1 MINMPEVKI
10 GIVAVSRDCFPESL
24 SVNRRKALTEAYK
37 KKYDASNIY
46 ECPICIVES
55 EIHMVQALE
64 DVKKAGCNALV
75 VYLGNFGPEISE
87 TLLAKH
93 FDGPSMFIA
102 AAEESGNN
110 LVQGR
115 GDAYCGMLNASYNLK
130 LRNIKAYIPEYPVGT
145 AEECADMIEEFVPI
159 ARAVVGL
166 SSLKIISFGHRP
178 LNFLACNAPI
188 KQLYNLGVEIEENSE
203 LDLFE
208 AFNRHAGDPRIPDVV
223 KDMEAELGT
232 GNRKPEILEKLAQ
245 YELTLLDWIDG
256 HRGYRKYVAIA
267 GKCWPAFQTQFGFVP
282 CYVNSRLTGRG
293 IPVSC
298 EVDIYGALSEFIGT
312 CVSQDA
318 VTLLDINNSVP
329 ADLYEEDIKGRY
341 GYTQKETFMG
351 FHCGNTSSKKLS
363 FCEMKYQLIMARA
376 LPEEVTQG
384 TLEGDITPGDITF
397 YRLQSTADNKLRAY
411 IAQGEV
417 LPVATR
423 SFGAIGIFAIPQ
435 MGRFYRHVLIE
446 KNFPHHGAV
455 AFGHYGKAIYEIFKF
470 IGVDVEEI
478 GFNQPAGMLY
488 KTENPFA

>member
-1 MINMPEVKI
+1 MINIPKMKV

-24 SVNRRKALTEAYK
+24 SVNRRKALVEAYAR
-37 KKYDASNIY
+37 KYDAADIY
-46 ECPICIVES
+46 ECPVCIVES

-64 DVKKAGCNALV
+64 DIKKAGCNALC

-93 FDGPSMFIA
+93 FDGPKMFVA
-102 AAEESGNN
+102 ASEENTQTLASS
-110 LVQGR
+110 R

-145 AEECADMIEEFVPI
+145 AEECADMIHEFLPI
-159 ARAVVGL
+159 ARAIEGL
-166 SSLKIISFGHRP
+166 NNLKIISFGPRP

-208 AFNRHAGDPRIPDVV
+208 AFNKHAGDPRIPDVV
-223 KDMEAELGT
+223 KDMEAELGA
-232 GNRKPEILEKLAQ
+232 GNKKPEILAKLAQ
-245 YELTLLDWIDG
+245 YEITLLDWVEA
-256 HRGYRKYVAIA
+256 HKGYRKYVAIA

-312 CVSQDA
+312 VVSEDA
-318 VTLLDINNSVP
+318 TTLLDINNTVP
-329 ADLYEEDIKGRY
+329 SDIYDADIKGKFN
-341 GYTQKETFMG
+341 YTLNDTFMG
-351 FHCGNTSSKKLS
+351 FHCGNTTSKKLS
-363 FCEMKYQLIMARA
+363 FCEMKYQLIMARS

-384 TLEGDITPGDITF
+384 TLEGDILPGDITF
-397 YRLQSTADNKLRAY
+397 FRLQSTADCQLRAY

-423 SFGAIGIFAIPQ
+423 SFGSIGIFAIPE

-455 AFGHYGKAIYEIFKF
+455 AFGHYGKALYEVFKYA
-470 IGVDVEEI
+470 GVPVEDI
-478 GFNQPAGMLY
+478 NFNQPKGILY

>member
-1 MINMPEVKI
+1 MNNLPKVKV

-24 SVNRRKALTEAYK
+24 SVNRRKALIEAYK
-37 KKYDASNIY
+37 AKYDPDNIY

-64 DVKKAGCNALV
+64 DVKAAGCDALV

-93 FDGPSMFIA
+93 FDGPKMFIA
-102 AAEESGNN
+102 AAEESMND
-110 LVQGR
+110 LVQVR

-145 AEECADMIEEFVPI
+145 AEECADMIEEFLPI
-159 ARAVVGL
+159 ARALVGL
-166 SSLKIISFGHRP
+166 SQLKIISFGPRP

-188 KQLYNLGVEIEENSE
+188 KQLYNMGVEIEENSE

-208 AFNRHAGDPRIPDVV
+208 AFHKHDGDPRIPDVV
-223 KDMEAELGT
+223 KDMEAELGA
-232 GNRKPEILEKLAQ
+232 GNQKPEVLPKLAQ
-245 YELTLLDWIDG
+245 YELTLLDWIEA
-256 HRGYRKYVAIA
+256 HKGYRKYVAIA

-298 EVDIYGALSEFIGT
+298 EVDIYGALSEFIGA

-318 VTLLDINNSVP
+318 VTLLDINNTVP
-329 ADLYEEDIKGRY
+329 KDLYEQDIQGKFP
-341 GYTQKETFMG
+341 YTQKDTFMG
-351 FHCGNTSSKKLS
+351 FHCGNTCSKKLTS
-363 FCEMKYQLIMARA
+363 CSMKYQMIMART

-384 TLEGDITPGDITF
+384 TLEGDLVPGDITF
-397 YRLQSTADNKLRAY
+397 YRLQSTADNHLRAY
-411 IAQGEV
+411 VAQGEV

-423 SFGAIGIFAIPQ
+423 SFGGVGIFAIPE

-455 AFGHYGKAIYEIFKF
+455 AFGHYGKALFEVFKYL
-470 IGVDVEEI
+470 DVEEV
-478 GFNQPAGMLY
+478 GFNQPKGMLY
-488 KTENPFA
+488 PSENPFA